1 MSAPHVV
8 DAVDARW
15 AALRLCPARGCG
27 FHKYR
32 LFEVDEVNA
41 TGRRIVRMSCDN
53 CGLERAITC
62 PSCRTV
68 GNITAMER
76 TYAGGQVV
84 KQAGCDT
91 CHYPGS
97 SQWTVR
103 AGDKPKRK
111 ASLRKYIVAR
121 QATCLDCGCQFVS
134 EREGQVHHVAHF
146 RRGGPDILA
155 NLERLCVP
163 CHDARH
169 GKRRRVG

>member
-1 MSAPHVV
+1 MSALHVV
-8 DAVDARW
+8 DAIGARW
-15 AALRLCPARGCG
+15 EALRRCPARGCG

-53 CGLERAITC
+53 CGLERAIMC
-62 PSCRTV
+62 PSCRTI

-76 TYAGGQVV
+76 TYANGVVV

-111 ASLRKYIVAR
+111 ASLRKYIVKK
-121 QATCLDCGCQFVS
+121 QATCSNCGRAFLS
-134 EREGQVHHVAHF
+134 EREGDVHHVAHF
-146 RRGGPDILA
+146 GRGGPDILA
-155 NLERLCVP
+155 NLERLCDD
-163 CHDARH
+163 CHLRQH